1 MLFFSIIIYTL
12 FGLMCLW
19 FVISGVRKMNEIKQN
34 QALASASKEEE
45 KQAQENQEAP
55 EEPEA

>member
-34 QALASASKEEE
+34 Q
-45 KQAQENQEAP
+45 EAP

>member
-34 QALASASKEEE
+34 QALASASKEEG